1 MSEAEALV
9 EKLAGGPT
17 HAYGLIKKAIHAAP
31 GSSLDAQ
38 LELER
43 ELQREAGRSD
53 DYREGVSAFLE
64 KRKPV
69 FKG

>member
-1 MSEAEALV
+1 M
-9 EKLAGGPT
+9 
-17 HAYGLIKKAIHAAP
+17 
-31 GSSLDAQ
+31 
-38 LELER
+38 
-43 ELQREAGRSD
+43 QREAGRSD